1 MNYVDHQSAI
11 KVIILAAGEGR
22 RLRPYTLDRPKCLV
36 EVGGRSLID
45 RQLDVLHSRGL
56 DRIIVIGGYRADKL
70 CRPDFE
76 LRLNT
81 RYAETNMVWTL
92 FSAEDELNGDVI
104 VAYGD
109 IVYSGAILDKLLASR
124 ADIAVAVDKDW
135 ERYWRARSDDPLSD
149 AESLKLGEDGRIL
162 ELGQRPESIEE
173 IQGQYMG
180 LMKFSAKGLACLKE
194 VFHVAKSNQNLR
206 GKHPEQAYMTDL
218 IQLVIDCEFRVD
230 AVLVHGGWV
239 EIDTV
244 ADCESDI
251 TRSRLSDLAVQ
262 G

>member
-1 MNYVDHQSAI
+1 MNDADHRSSI

-36 EVGGRSLID
+36 EVGGRSLLD

-56 DRIIVIGGYRADKL
+56 DRIVVIGGYCAEKL
-70 CRPDFE
+70 HRPDFN

-92 FSAEDELNGDVI
+92 FAAEDEMEGDII

-109 IVYSGAILDKLLASR
+109 IVYSGTNLDLLLASK

-135 ERYWRARSDDPLSD
+135 ESYWRARSDDPLSD

-162 ELGQRPESIEE
+162 ELGQRPKCIEE

-180 LMKFSAKGLACLKE
+180 LMKFSAKGLAYLKD
-194 VFHVAKSNQNLR
+194 VFHEAKLSEDLR
-206 GKHPEQAYMTDL
+206 GKHPERAYMTDL
-218 IQLVIDCEFRVD
+218 IQLVIDHGFRVD
-230 AVLVHGGWV
+230 AVPVHGGWV

-244 ADCESDI
+244 ADRDAEV
-251 TRSRLSDLAVQ
+251 TRSRLNDLAIQ

>member
-1 MNYVDHQSAI
+1 MKDVDHQSHM

-22 RLRPYTLDRPKCLV
+22 RLRPYTLDRPKCMVKV
-36 EVGGRSLID
+36 EGRSLID
-45 RQLDVLHSRGL
+45 RQLDVLRSREL
-56 DRIIVIGGYRADKL
+56 NRIMVIGGYLADKL
-70 CRPDFE
+70 RRPDFE

-92 FSAEDELNGDVI
+92 FSAEDELNGEVI

-109 IVYSGAILDKLLASR
+109 IVYSGVILDKLLASR

-135 ERYWRARSDDPLSD
+135 ESYWRARSDDPLSD
-149 AESLKLGEDGRIL
+149 AESLKLGEDGKIL
-162 ELGQRPESIEE
+162 ELGQRPGCLEE

-180 LMKFSAKGLACLKE
+180 LMKFSAKGIACLKE
-194 VFHVAKSNQNLR
+194 VFHEAKSSQNLR
-206 GKHPEQAYMTDL
+206 GKRPEQAYMTDL
-218 IQLVIDCEFRVD
+218 IQLVIDRGYRVD
-230 AVLVHGGWV
+230 AVLVNGGWV

-244 ADCESDI
+244 EDCESDI
-251 TRSRLSDLAVQ
+251 TSSRLSNLATQ